1 MKLLNPLCL
10 TVGTLMVASLVGAQS
25 QNQLIPAAD
34 GGITL
39 TPITHASLQ
48 LEYAGQV
55 IHVDPWSQGEY
66 ANAKQA
72 DLVLVTDIHG
82 DHLDPDAIA
91 RVRKAGAPVVVP
103 EAAAPK
109 VENPTIMANGDRM
122 NVAGIP
128 IEAVPMYNIERGPEP
143 GQLYHTK
150 GRGNGYIITLG
161 GTRLYFSGDTEC
173 VPEIR
178 ALTGVHVAF
187 MTMNLPYTMPPLEAA
202 DCVKA
207 FQPKMVYPYHYQG
220 ANLEEFREA
229 VRGEPIEVRLLDWYP
244 GQ

>member
-1 MKLLNPLCL
+1 MKLLSPLRL

-25 QNQLIPAAD
+25 RNQLIPAAD

-39 TPITHASLQ
+39 TPINHASLQ
-48 LEYAGQV
+48 LEHAGQV

-91 RVRKAGAPVVVP
+91 SVRKAGAPVVVP
-103 EAAAPK
+103 AAAAPK
-109 VENPTIMANGDRM
+109 VENPTIMVNGDRM

-178 ALTGVHVAF
+178 SLTGVHVAF

-207 FQPKMVYPYHYQG
+207 FQPKMVYPYHYRG